1 MKSLTI
7 RFKLKTTKFFADNSD
22 YDHRYMLWHSAI
34 IIRCL
39 CCGGD
44 QEYVLSQGWEHT
56 VERRVCGGTSI
67 LDTRPPQSPSIH
79 PGQVVSPLHYDALHV
94 HIYQNHLAT
103 FCDLDALLGW
113 VDIKLCHWFQKFLF
127 SLI

>member
-1 MKSLTI
+1 MVTVSKCNDFAMLAVIMTI
-7 RFKLKTTKFFADNSD
+7 DICFGTLRS
-22 YDHRYMLWHSAI
+22 YIHE
-34 IIRCL
+34 IRCL
-39 CCGGD
+39 CSGGD
-44 QEYVLSQGWEHT
+44 QEYVLSQGWEQT